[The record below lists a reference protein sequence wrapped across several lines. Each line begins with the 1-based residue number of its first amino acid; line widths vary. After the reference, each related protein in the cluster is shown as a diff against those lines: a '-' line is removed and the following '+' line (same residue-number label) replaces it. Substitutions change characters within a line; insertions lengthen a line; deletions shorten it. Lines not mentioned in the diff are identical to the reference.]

1 MTAPAEGS
9 AKPTGS
15 NWRGGKS
22 PTGAGKSSPE
32 WQREPATAAGRDST
46 HGKLRSL
53 WIVGLLGA
61 CLIGGGW
68 LTWFEWR
75 PSAKLPILS
84 VLEADYDDPFPPNSW
99 AREDRDAYQTQ
110 GAGPA
115 LDGVTVRLS
124 RQTLTEFVSE
134 SAKARNGSGTPSVAV
149 TYVSAHGLVNSQH
162 EPCLAVRATRA
173 DDDRNWITLSQ
184 ILERIQKSRSRGQV
198 SLLILDSTRHPPL
211 VEAGQLASDF
221 VDRVIETVRAKGGD
235 DLLVLTSAG
244 RGERAWGAPSF
255 RETVFGHY
263 LRMGLSGCADQPEG
277 NRDSRVSLKELAA
290 YVSKE
295 VAGWAEANRG
305 VTQRPLLFGKIGGVE
320 IGRDA
325 SDDSDASVLSQVVL
339 TWALP
344 AGQLAE
350 IVQRHNK
357 DASSEVESR
366 SPAAEEFAK
375 AWMTLNDLQK
385 SALGT
390 NALKVAGLRRQLW
403 QLELEADGGSQYASR
418 VKTGL
423 DHWNQE
429 AAELKLSSVQSQA
442 ISQGFL
448 PPESSPVPLG
458 AFWDQAAALAGN
470 RAAPSEGLLKLAEES
485 ARAESPADARVAQ
498 WILPRLKVA
507 AEKRRL
513 AADRAFA
520 LAAQVDANQDAQNEV
535 AELIA
540 AARREYAAAQQ
551 LGNEIAGDYALCD
564 HWANRLPMFVRWL
577 QFGGQ
582 PANDAVVKELL
593 AIATAVVQLSET
605 LGLAPGQTD
614 EAGPS
619 IQRLTAHRELLREVT
634 GTSQGSTISK
644 LDGLVDRVYQRLLA
658 QNALTASD
666 MVEAQALLA
675 SGMLPSSSGPDGNP
689 VTRRVELQQ
698 KCSKLPQTTVAGEQ
712 QSKSVLF
719 GDLEKV
725 VKKLLEPAS
734 AVADVDSK
742 AQTGEVI
749 RLSLKRIQDDQSAE
763 SPASSPSRTSDPWKA
778 DNAARTAS
786 AYLWRCDS
794 QALIHDRLQYEVQ
807 CLQRARAVTALDD
820 FWGRAVADEA
830 PVYEQAAVAALKGIS
845 DSPIHRDSRKPWWR
859 DRQHIVDRLSDY
871 RRLSEHLI
879 NIESVPLVEKAGL
892 DELATQI
899 RLTPKLPAE
908 KPVAIPEGTAVVIA
922 RDAVRGLRGSRK
934 IEVDGRLTSRQ
945 VNVPLK
951 AEEIEPGVGGAEP
964 AASAATVPS
973 GVATLFYRGHGIQA
987 PLKIQ
992 SADRTATVWTPP
1004 QVDLT
1009 RITLRSTDQQP
1020 QWETFLLDCSAS
1032 MREPAPF
1039 EGQDQGVSRF
1049 ESARATLNQLLGTL
1063 ATRQGDRV
1071 GVMLYGHR
1079 VGWSTKETG
1088 QLLTQTATD
1097 VKVPEGLMPY
1107 EDVESILP
1115 LGRFDEIN
1123 AERVRR
1129 RLAAVK
1135 PWGETPL
1142 YLAMTRALEELGRED
1157 HGAQRTV
1164 IAITDGMNY
1173 QFNPTPEKARSADQV
1188 IRAAEKLGA
1197 RVCIIGFGIAQAE
1210 ADASRREYE
1219 RIANST
1225 GGVYVNV
1232 RDSQMLLR
1240 QLEEILGPRDFT
1252 VRDASGETQR
1262 EAKAGAGQTVEWK
1275 LTGGRPQEL
1284 ELRTDFRRQSL
1295 RVWGGESLELRETA
1309 GSSEFQSAAYE
1320 RGLIRYHRL
1329 IDSSRTDLVGL
1340 RLGVHAP
1347 RRDGNRLDFI
1357 LSLQNADARFVSR
1370 PSEVWIEI
1378 TPLVGET
1385 PLETHKILFQDL
1397 SFMNG
1402 TPVPVLKIP
1411 ATHWPAEARRARVEA
1426 WCRWDATA
1434 PSRTIEVAS
1443 LLTPASE
1450 PAGDEAWLTLP
1461 DVEDSQYRVRLV
1473 KDSPWRVELVE
1484 KFPPNTVPPLRV
1496 ELFGGLRPS
1505 EVRRQYFPEAGLALH
1520 QFEFKTSLQLL
1531 SNDLELRLV
1540 SRPRMQRD
1548 SAHLESAV
1556 EVFVPPPSDALAP
1569 SLDPQ

>member
-1 MTAPAEGS
+1 MTTSAEGS
-9 AKPTGS
+9 ARPTGS

-32 WQREPATAAGRDST
+32 WQREPALAAGADST

-53 WIVGLLGA
+53 WIAGLLGA

-84 VLEADYDDPFPPNSW
+84 VMEADYDDPFPPNSW

-110 GAGPA
+110 GGGPA

-124 RQTLTEFVSE
+124 RHTLTEFLGDS
-134 SAKARNGSGTPSVAV
+134 SRARNGSGTPPVAV
-149 TYVSAHGLVNSQH
+149 TYVSAHGLVNSQN
-162 EPCLAVRATRA
+162 EPCLAARATRA

-184 ILERIQKSRSRGQV
+184 ILKRIRQSRPRGQV

-221 VDRVIETVRAKGGD
+221 VDQVIETVRAEGGD

-244 RGERAWGAPSF
+244 HRERAWGAPSF
-255 RETVFGHY
+255 RETVFGHF
-263 LRMGLSGCADQPEG
+263 LRLGLSGCADQSEG

-290 YVSKE
+290 YVSNE

-320 IGRDA
+320 FRPDA
-325 SDDSDASVLSQVVL
+325 SDTTALSQVVL
-339 TWALP
+339 TWTLP
-344 AGQLAE
+344 AEQLTE

-357 DASSEVESR
+357 DASSEMESR
-366 SPAAEEFAK
+366 SPSAEEFAQ
-375 AWMTLNDLQK
+375 AWMTLNNLQK

-403 QLELEADGGSQYASR
+403 QLELEADSGSQYASR

-429 AAELKLSSVQSQA
+429 AAELKLSSVPSQA

-448 PPESSPVPLG
+448 PPETSPVPLG
-458 AFWDQAAALAGN
+458 VFLDQVATLAGN

-498 WILPRLKVA
+498 WILPRLTVA

-520 LAAQVDANQDAQNEV
+520 LAAQVEANQESRIEI

-540 AARREYAAAQQ
+540 AARREYATAQQ
-551 LGNEIAGDYALCD
+551 LSDEIAGDYALCD

-577 QFGGQ
+577 HYGGQ
-582 PANDAVVKELL
+582 PADDAVVKNLL
-593 AIATAVVQLSET
+593 AIATAVVQLNET
-605 LGLAPGQTD
+605 LGSAAAQTD

-619 IQRLTAHRELLREVT
+619 TQRLAAHRELLHTAT
-634 GTSQGSTISK
+634 GTSQGTTIST

-658 QNALTASD
+658 QNALSAPD
-666 MVEAQALLA
+666 MVETQALLA
-675 SGMLPSSSGPDGNP
+675 SGLLPSVSGPDGNP
-689 VTRRVELQQ
+689 VTRRVELEQ
-698 KCSKLPQTTVAGEQ
+698 KCSKVPQSTVAGEQ
-712 QSKSVLF
+712 HSKNVLF

-725 VKKLLEPAS
+725 VQKLLEPAS
-734 AVADVDSK
+734 AVADVDSN
-742 AQTGEVI
+742 ARTGEVI

-763 SPASSPSRTSDPWKA
+763 SPASSPTKASDPWKA

-807 CLQRARAVTALDD
+807 CLQLARAVTALDD

-830 PVYEQAAVAALKGIS
+830 PVYEQAAVAALKGIPF
-845 DSPIHRDSRKPWWR
+845 SPIHRDSRKPWWR
-859 DRQHIVDRLSDY
+859 ERQHIVERLTDY

-879 NIESVPLVEKAGL
+879 NLESVPLVEKAGL

-899 RLTPKLPAE
+899 RFTAKLPAE
-908 KPVAIPEGTAVVIA
+908 KLVAIPAGTAVVIA
-922 RDAVRGLRGSRK
+922 RDVVRGLRGSRK
-934 IEVDGRLTSRQ
+934 IEVDGRLNSRQ
-945 VNVPLK
+945 VNVPLN
-951 AEEIEPGVGGAEP
+951 AEEIVPGEGGAEP

-973 GVATLFYRGHGIQA
+973 GVATLFYRGHEIQA

-992 SADRTATVWTPP
+992 SADRTATVWMPP

-1020 QWETFLLDCSAS
+1020 QWETFILDCSAS

-1049 ESARATLNQLLGTL
+1049 ESARATLNQLLVTL

-1123 AERVRR
+1123 ADRVRR

-1157 HGAQRTV
+1157 RGAQRTV

-1252 VRDASGETQR
+1252 VRDNSGETRR

-1295 RVWGGESLELRETA
+1295 KVWGGESLELLETP
-1309 GSSEFQSAAYE
+1309 GSSEFQSAPYE

-1340 RLGVHAP
+1340 RLGVHSP

-1496 ELFGGLRPS
+1496 ELAGGLRPS

-1520 QFEFKTSLQLL
+1520 QFEFKTPLQLL

-1556 EVFVPPPSDALAP
+1556 EVVVPPPSDALAP